1 MSTLS
6 LRLPESTHNRLKNWA
21 QKDKLSLNQFI
32 STAIAEK
39 LAALETLD
47 YMKERALKGNKTSF
61 EAALA
66 RVPHG
71 NVVPQDRLPA

>member
-6 LRLPESTHNRLKNWA
+6 LRLPDSTHNRLKDWA

-47 YMKERALKGNKTSF
+47 YMNERARRGRKVSF
-61 EAALA
+61 EAALE
-66 RVPHG
+66 RVPQG
-71 NVVPQDRLPA
+71 EVLPQDRLPA